1 MTKSLDCI
9 IIGGG
14 HNALVCAAYLAKGGR
29 KVTVLEKRD
38 VLGGCA
44 STEELWPGFKV
55 SVASYVISLF
65 QPQII
70 KDLKLKENGLKIL
83 PRNPSSFTPDL
94 NGPGLVLGRDSKRNY
109 EELFYYSEEDAINYP
124 KYEKYLE
131 NIVEKIEPLFS
142 KIPPN
147 VLPSSGKQSFFKKI
161 PELFKA
167 YSMGKELSSLG
178 DQFFD
183 AFELIAQDA
192 TTILERW
199 FESDILKT
207 TLATDAIIGS
217 FNSPSQKG
225 SAYVL
230 FHHVMGKTGGAR
242 GVWGYVQGGMGGIAN
257 ALEKTCNDLDV
268 AIKDKIEV
276 RNLEINDQGRV
287 TAVNTNNG
295 TFEADIVVS
304 TLDANLTFKHLV
316 GYDNLPEEFANR
328 VDNIDYSSASMKI
341 NLALDKLP
349 NFTTKKRDYP
359 FLTGT
364 THIPSSMKKIEEAF
378 DDAKYG
384 NPSKYP
390 VLEISIPTT
399 VDDTIAPEG
408 KHIMGIFVQYFPYE
422 LHPRYKEIDNLK
434 DSFADK
440 CIDIINDHAPGFKDS
455 ILYKQVLSPLD
466 LEKKYG
472 LTEGNIFQGSMDLSN
487 IGPFRPVMGWNYRTP
502 IKGLYIGGA
511 SAPPGGGVMGI
522 PGKNAAEVIL
532 RDTS

>member
-1 MTKSLDCI
+1 MTKNLDCI

-14 HNALVCAAYLAKGGR
+14 HNGLVAAAYLAKAGK

-94 NGPGLVLGRDSKRNY
+94 NGPGLVLGRNSKRNY
-109 EELFYYSEEDAINYP
+109 EEIFYYSEEDAINYP
-124 KYEKYLE
+124 KYEKHLE
-131 NIVEKIEPLFS
+131 DIVEKIEPLFS
-142 KIPPN
+142 EIPPN
-147 VLPSSGKQSFFKKI
+147 IFPSSRKQSFFKKI
-161 PELFKA
+161 SELRKA
-167 YSMGKELSSLG
+167 YSLGKDIYSLG
-178 DQFFD
+178 DQFPEF
-183 AFELIAQDA
+183 FKLMTQDA
-192 TTILERW
+192 TRILEEW

-230 FHHVMGKTGGAR
+230 FHHVMGEAGGAR
-242 GVWGYVQGGMGGIAN
+242 GVWGYVQGGMGGIAD
-257 ALEKTCNDLDV
+257 ALVKTCDDLDV
-268 AIKDKIEV
+268 VIKSEIEV
-276 RNLEINDQGRV
+276 RNLKINDQGRV
-287 TAVNTNNG
+287 TAVDTNNG
-295 TFEADIVVS
+295 AFEADIVVS
-304 TLDANLTFKHLV
+304 TLDANLTFKYLV
-316 GYDNLPEEFANR
+316 GYDNLPKEFVNE
-328 VDNIDYSSASMKI
+328 VDHIDYSSASMKI
-341 NLALDKLP
+341 NLALDRLP
-349 NFTTKKRDYP
+349 EFKTKKRNYP

-364 THIPSSMKKIEEAF
+364 MHIPSSMQKMEEAF
-378 DDAKYG
+378 YDAKFG
-384 NPSKYP
+384 SPSKYP
-390 VLEISIPTT
+390 ILEISIPTT

-408 KHIMGIFVQYFPYE
+408 KHIMGIFVQYFPYD
-422 LHPRYKEIDNLK
+422 KEIDHLK

-440 CIDIINDHAPGFKDS
+440 CIDIIDDHAQGFKDS

-472 LTEGNIFQGSMDLSN
+472 VTGGNIFQGSMDLSN

-511 SAPPGGGVMGI
+511 SAHPGGGVMGI